1 MIDTATL
8 HLHAIASLE
17 AADMALAHADLDV
30 GGPCKPA
37 DITRE
42 FVDAVI
48 GDTVANARLTDFVA
62 EDAHDGMT
70 SRRTWRLTW
79 NAAGRDAGLPQSI
92 FVKATPDEAYLRE
105 TLSMLHMAEHEV
117 RFYAEVQPDVADITP
132 RPWFGRYYPGGR
144 FLLVTEHLQE
154 RGARPYWGKD
164 HCTADHARAVVTA
177 LATLH
182 ARFWQSPRF
191 ERDLGWVRPRTRK
204 FGLGWHYASFVD
216 ARKAFLASEHAAGLP
231 QTVVDT
237 IDLWSQH
244 DRTVYDYWD
253 RLPATLL
260 HGDSHLGNTYA
271 NPDGT
276 AGLFDWQVIFRG
288 PGLRDLGYFILSA
301 LSDEDRR
308 AQERALF
315 EHYCDML
322 AAHGIVLER
331 GKAWRDLCLLTLDS
345 MDALMKTI
353 VRGGYGHAASGLER
367 SLAARVGAMADRDVA
382 GLLRTVIAG
391 GEL

>member
-1 MIDTATL
+1 MIDTAAL
-8 HLHAIASLE
+8 HRHALASLE
-17 AADMALAHADLDV
+17 AADLALARADLVVPGPYRSADV
-30 GGPCKPA
+30 
-37 DITRE
+37 TRE
-42 FVDAVI
+42 FIDEVI
-48 GDTVANARLTDFVA
+48 GGTMPGAQLTDFAA
-62 EDAHDGMT
+62 EEAHDGMT
-70 SRRTWRLTW
+70 SRRRWRLAW
-79 NAAGRDAGLPQSI
+79 NAAGRHAGLPESI

-117 RFYAEVQPDVADITP
+117 RFYAEVQRDVADITP

-144 FLLVTEHLQE
+144 FLLVTEDLEE

-164 HCTADHARAVVTA
+164 HCSAAHARAVATA

-182 ARFWQSPRF
+182 ARLWQSPRF

-204 FGLGWHYASFVD
+204 FGAAWHRQSFID
-216 ARKAFLASEHAAGLP
+216 ARQRFLASDHAAALP
-231 QTVVDT
+231 QAVVET
-237 IDLWSQH
+237 IGLWSQH
-244 DRTVYDYWD
+244 SEVVYDYWD

-301 LSDEDRR
+301 LSDADRR
-308 AQERALF
+308 VQERPLF
-315 EHYCDML
+315 EHYCDVL
-322 AAHGIVLER
+322 ETHGIRLER

-367 SLAARVGAMADRDVA
+367 SLGARVGAMADRDVA